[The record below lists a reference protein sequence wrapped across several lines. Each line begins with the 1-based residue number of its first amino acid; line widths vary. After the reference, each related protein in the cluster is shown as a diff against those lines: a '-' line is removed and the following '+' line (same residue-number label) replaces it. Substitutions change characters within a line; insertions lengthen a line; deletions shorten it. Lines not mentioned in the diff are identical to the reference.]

1 MIRVGQAAIQVLL
14 CVISA
19 PEVLLSVTCLFDL
32 LN

>member
-1 MIRVGQAAIQVLL
+1 MIRVGQAASQLLL

-19 PEVLLSVTCLFDL
+19 PDVLLSVTSLFDL